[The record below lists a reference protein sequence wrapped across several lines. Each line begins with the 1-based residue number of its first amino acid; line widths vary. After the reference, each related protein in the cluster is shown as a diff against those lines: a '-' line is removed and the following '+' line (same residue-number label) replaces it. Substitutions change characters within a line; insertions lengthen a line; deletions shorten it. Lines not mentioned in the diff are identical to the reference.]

1 MDGYGWIM
9 ADTVLITG
17 AAGFI
22 GRHLVDALSGQ
33 YRLALF
39 DLKPKVDGPIE
50 ALDVTQADAVREVVH
65 RFRPG
70 VVIHLA
76 GIKNLNYCE
85 SHPQEALLVNT
96 ESTRFLAGAAVE
108 VGARMVFISSDY
120 VFDGKRGNYRETDVP
135 NPATIYGKTKFEAEK
150 YIAQTC
156 SHYTILRSSAVYGKG
171 GVFFSWIV
179 ESLFANQSVEAFV
192 DAYFTPTYVGDVVWA
207 FAHII
212 ENDLTGIFH
221 VAGRTVTSRYEMAKQ
236 IALHLNVGS
245 KLVKPA
251 SVKGS
256 GLLIAQNSSLNCEQT
271 SKLLNKEFLSLSQG
285 LERLF
290 GKDT

>member
-1 MDGYGWIM
+1 M

-156 SHYTILRSSAVYGKG
+156 SHYTILRSSAVYGPG
-171 GVFFSWIV
+171 GGFFDWIV
-179 ESLFANQSVEAFV
+179 NSLTTGKKVEAFA
-192 DAYFTPTYVGDVVWA
+192 DTSFTPTYIGDVTWA
-207 FAHII
+207 LEHII
-212 ENDLTGIFH
+212 ADNLEGILH
-221 VAGRTVTSRYEMAKQ
+221 VAGSQVVSRYEMAVQ
-236 IALHLNVGS
+236 IARCLGKDPN
-245 KLVKPA
+245 LVTPT
-251 SVKGS
+251 SVEGS
-256 GLLIAQNSSLNCEQT
+256 GLLIAHNSSLNCEQT